1 MLIGITLFQ
10 KNMNMYPSL
19 NPNILEAKI
28 LPIIPVG
35 ALQVSFSL
43 HSMTRKVRESVID
56 FLRANESWNPKTQNS
71 ISTSGAIVGLVLIAG
86 VVRGTRQT
94 QVPGQGL
101 GKQKPQSKVHGLH
114 KPPSQQSKCL
124 RQGPFGTQSGG
135 GHGIGVVGANGFGV
149 VVNANVLWISEP
161 IKHNVEKMKFII
173 ATTIKKL

>member
-1 MLIGITLFQ
+1 
-10 KNMNMYPSL
+10 MYPSFI
-19 NPNILEAKI
+19 PTIWEEKI
-28 LPIIPVG
+28 VSMIP
-35 ALQVSFSL
+35 ALQVSYSL
-43 HSMTRKVRESVID
+43 HTTIRKVRD
-56 FLRANESWNPKTQNS
+56 FVFLCAKGSSNSKTQNS

-94 QVPGQGL
+94 QVPGQGR

-135 GHGIGVVGANGFGV
+135 GHGIGVVRANGSGV

-173 ATTIKKL
+173 ATNNKKKL